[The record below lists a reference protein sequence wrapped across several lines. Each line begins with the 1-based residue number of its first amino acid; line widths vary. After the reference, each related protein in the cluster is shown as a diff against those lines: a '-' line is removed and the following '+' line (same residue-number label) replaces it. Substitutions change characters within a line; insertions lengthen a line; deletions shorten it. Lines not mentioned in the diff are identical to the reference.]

1 MNSDTE
7 SSTHAGDAHGG
18 PKTLHRRFVRAVV
31 PDSLTIA
38 AASFNF
44 GSANVVIALAIA
56 SMKATLVAL
65 FFMHLIWD
73 KPVNAIIAIAGFL
86 FLGIFLMFDFL
97 DVTSRVNYLPNNM
110 PPMQNATPA
119 PDSMNPLKTPAPQP
133 LTPACRRSHKAAE
146 EHRASDEQK

>member
-1 MNSDTE
+1 MSSDTE

-18 PKTLHRRFVRAVV
+18 PKTYTAVLFALLF
-31 PDSLTIA
+31 LTILTVA

-65 FFMHLIWD
+65 FFMHLVWD

-86 FLGIFLMFDFL
+86 FLGIFLMFDFI
-97 DVTSRVNYLPNNM
+97 DVSSRVNYLPNNM
-110 PPMQNATPA
+110 PQMENATPP
-119 PDSMNPLKTPAPQP
+119 PDSMNPLKTPAPRP
-133 LTPACRRSHKAAE
+133 LDPAPAAPAATE
-146 EHRASDEQK
+146 EHK

>member
-1 MNSDTE
+1 MSSDTL
-7 SSTHAGDAHGG
+7 SSTHAGQHHGG
-18 PKTLHRRFVRAVV
+18 PRIYTAVLFALLF
-31 PDSLTIA
+31 LTILTVA

-56 SMKATLVAL
+56 SVKATLVAL

-97 DVTSRVNYLPNNM
+97 DVTSRVDPTPRNLPN
-110 PPMQNATPA
+110 MQNATPA

-133 LTPACRRSHKAAE
+133 FAPVPAAPEAPK
-146 EHRASDEQK
+146 